1 MKKLLRFAFT
11 VLLSV
16 SLAGTNAQVKP
27 GYIFGM
33 NLSTLTLETNGI
45 DADPE
50 LTPGVRFGGFLEI
63 PVMRNFTFQPQFLFS
78 AKGSTYNLDNGDM
91 SLSPV
96 YIEIPAMAVYSFGS
110 KVVKISIFAGPYF
123 AFCMGG
129 YKLVSGGEINNLNFG
144 SGENDDLK
152 LFDAGLNVGTGV
164 NIRSL
169 MISAQY
175 GMGLVNI
182 SPSAITE
189 MKNQVFGISISSSF
203 IVK

>member
-1 MKKLLRFAFT
+1 MKNCIRFAFT
-11 VLLSV
+11 ILLSV

-27 GYIFGM
+27 GYIFAM

-45 DADPE
+45 DADPDIS
-50 LTPGVRFGGFLEI
+50 PGVRFGGFLEI
-63 PVMRNFTFQPQFLFS
+63 PLIKNFTFQPQFLFS

-110 KVVKISIFAGPYF
+110 NFVKISIFAGPYF
-123 AFCMGG
+123 ALCMGG
-129 YKLVSGGEINNLNFG
+129 YKLASGGELNNLNFG
-144 SGENDDLK
+144 SDENDDLK
-152 LFDAGLNVGTGV
+152 LFDAGLNIGTGV

-169 MISAQY
+169 LISAQY
-175 GMGLVNI
+175 GMGFVNI
-182 SPSAITE
+182 SPSAATE
-189 MKNQVFGISISSSF
+189 MKNQVFGFSISSSF

>member
-1 MKKLLRFAFT
+1 MKNLLRFAFT
-11 VLLSV
+11 ILLSV
-16 SLAGTNAQVKP
+16 SLACTNAQVKP

-33 NLSTLTLETNGI
+33 NLSTLTIETNGI
-45 DADPE
+45 DADPDIS
-50 LTPGVRFGGFLEI
+50 PGVRFGGFLEI
-63 PVMRNFTFQPQFLFS
+63 PVIKNFTFQPQFLFS

-96 YIEIPAMAVYSFGS
+96 YIEIPAMIVYSFGS
-110 KVVKISIFAGPYF
+110 KFVKISIFAGPYF
-123 AFCMGG
+123 ALCMGG
-129 YKLVSGGEINNLNFG
+129 YKLASGGELNNLNFG
-144 SGENDDLK
+144 TDDNDDLK
-152 LFDAGLNVGTGV
+152 LFDAGLNIGTGI

-182 SPSAITE
+182 SPTAATE
-189 MKNQVFGISISSSF
+189 MKNQVIGISISSSF